1 MVSRSGSSQ
10 LALVA
15 ALAVA
20 ALVVAAEPAAAQRF
34 YFNPEFRVEVRY
46 TENPFFRQVGET
58 DTVGRFVVVL
68 PVRREFRLG
77 GSIEG
82 VYSPAIEQY
91 RRSDDLDNIS
101 HRFRLNFVARTAPH
115 TDLSL
120 FAAYTRAQE
129 QARLRSV
136 EDIDLFLGPR
146 LDREIY
152 RAGVNYA
159 RRLSERWTLGLSASY
174 LKYEFET
181 IEGVSPSGFDFGT
194 LDRSGYRGR
203 ATGAYDVT
211 RNTRIGLSYGWERY
225 TFGGGGE
232 ETTQLASFTLRHAFS
247 ERLELDLEIGAF
259 TTSGRDAR
267 GRDIS
272 RNGAYGAIAVTQG
285 FRRVSLRLFAR
296 HRPSPGGALPGP
308 STDTVLGLMLS
319 KAHVRRWGWELVARY
334 GQRDSIDPALETL
347 ESWAYGGRIEYF
359 IRRIFSVRLEG
370 VYTDQSGPPAFE
382 VEYWR
387 VGLSAVWT
395 PLGRT
400 RLGGGAEA
408 VPTFEGE

>member
-101 HRFRLNFVARTAPH
+101 HRFRLTFVARTAPH
-115 TDLSL
+115 TDLSV
-120 FAAYTRAQE
+120 FGSYTRAQE
-129 QARLRSV
+129 QGRLRSF
-136 EDIDLFLGPR
+136 EDVDLFLGPR

-152 RAGVNYA
+152 RAGVNYG
-159 RRLSERWTLGLSASY
+159 RQLTSRWRLGLTAGY
-174 LKYEFET
+174 LKYSFES
-181 IEGVSPSGFDFGT
+181 IRGVDVDGFDIRSLG
-194 LDRSGYRGR
+194 RSGYRLGAG
-203 ATGAYDVT
+203 ATYELT
-211 RNTRIGLSYGWERY
+211 RTTRLGFAYGWEE
-225 TFGGGGE
+225 FSFDGGGNQ
-232 ETTQLASFTLRHAFS
+232 TTQIASFTLRHAFT
-247 ERLELDLEIGAF
+247 ERLRFDLSLGVFETTGTNAIGEDF
-259 TTSGRDAR
+259 TRR
-267 GRDIS
+267 GGQGS
-272 RNGAYGAIAVTQG
+272 IALTRA
-285 FRRVSLRLFAR
+285 FRRVGLRLFAR
-296 HRPSPGGALPGP
+296 HRPSPGGTLPGP
-308 STDTVLGLMLS
+308 STDSAIGLLLF
-319 KAHVRRWGWELVARY
+319 KTNVRRWGWELVARY
-334 GQRDSIDPALETL
+334 GRRDSIDPTFELI
-347 ESWAYGGRIEYF
+347 ESWAYGGEVEYF
-359 IRRIFSVRLEG
+359 IHRLFALRLEG
-370 VYTDQSGPPAFE
+370 VYTDQTGPPRFE
-382 VEYWR
+382 IEYWR
-387 VGLSAVWT
+387 VTLSAVWT

-408 VPTFEGE
+408 APTFEGE